1 VEKGVGEEM
10 DTRSKRG
17 EGFCERFLV
26 GDREGFVPTVRVDVR
41 DGFGTNKLLKR
52 APGRPAKD
60 DDPLPAGAEEG
71 VEGVQAPSEPPA
83 GGRALAV
90 TLGVFGVVDP
100 DDEERRRGGCGRR
113 EGRVIVEPE
122 IPAQQE
128 EGTGV
133 HREVRQVLSE
143 IRSGT
148 GTGCTRKQPG
158 RTLERIMEGETER
171 RPVAIMAQTRKAVAW
186 IVGASSGIG
195 AALALELAR
204 HGWRVALSGR
214 RAELLEE
221 VRGRLPDSALGL
233 VLPLDVVRPE
243 AFEDAAER
251 LWRAWGPPDAVF
263 LNAGIYEPL
272 RDLRIDPEE
281 FRRVWEVNYMGV
293 VNGLAALVP
302 RMAQAVELRRRQILV
317 TSSLAGFR
325 GLPQAEAY
333 GPTKAALINLA
344 EALRARLEQQG
355 VEIRVIAPGF
365 VATPM
370 TARNRFPMPFLIS
383 AEDAARRIRQALD
396 GRRFLIAFPWPLSLI
411 VRSLR
416 FLPDRLYFV
425 LLRRLGAGSR
435 SSSASR

>member
-1 VEKGVGEEM
+1 
-10 DTRSKRG
+10 
-17 EGFCERFLV
+17 
-26 GDREGFVPTVRVDVR
+26 
-41 DGFGTNKLLKR
+41 
-52 APGRPAKD
+52 
-60 DDPLPAGAEEG
+60 
-71 VEGVQAPSEPPA
+71 
-83 GGRALAV
+83 
-90 TLGVFGVVDP
+90 
-100 DDEERRRGGCGRR
+100 
-113 EGRVIVEPE
+113 
-122 IPAQQE
+122 
-128 EGTGV
+128 
-133 HREVRQVLSE
+133 
-143 IRSGT
+143 
-148 GTGCTRKQPG
+148 
-158 RTLERIMEGETER
+158 MEGETER